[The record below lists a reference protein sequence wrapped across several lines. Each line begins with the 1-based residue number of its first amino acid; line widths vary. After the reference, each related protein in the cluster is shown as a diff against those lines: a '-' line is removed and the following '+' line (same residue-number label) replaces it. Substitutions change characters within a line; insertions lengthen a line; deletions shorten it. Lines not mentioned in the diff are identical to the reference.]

1 MKPQP
6 DSNRTIFI
14 VAISVILLVACAL
27 AIILFIV
34 FFGFFLYKNQPN
46 PTPTQTV
53 PQVDLIWDRINQNQK
68 IVVGISADYPPF
80 AYVDQNFAIQ
90 GYDLAL
96 IQEVG
101 KRLNLPLDIRNMAF
115 DVLVNSLFHGQIDIA
130 IAAISITPQRDQL
143 IDFTNVYFYGED
155 AVLARQDSP
164 IQITQSTD
172 LADYRVGVQKATA
185 FEEWIKTNLITPGLM
200 SRESLITYLT
210 PENAIEALTS
220 PNPEIDLVM
229 LDAQPADLFATSKPV
244 KVVIRGLDPQRFA
257 IAIPHNAPT
266 LQANLNQVLK
276 DMQDDDTLNLL
287 AQEYLILT
295 IPEPLPT
302 SEPSPQLVTPTGCLD
317 GMKFIQDLNLPDSNM
332 TSPRIVQ
339 PGVTLEKGWRIQ
351 NIGTCTWDSNYKL
364 VFVGSNPPNV
374 AIGGDPVAIQGQVLP
389 GQLYDIYASIVT
401 PQQPGRY
408 QSFWDFRNSTGQYF
422 GSHLWIG
429 FDVVG
434 QPPPTTAPQAPII
447 SRFTVDRYQI
457 ITGQCVSLSWQF
469 TGSNIT
475 QSRIFSNGLLLFQDL
490 PYTGSAPNCP
500 PTPGIVEYRLQI
512 DTQSAGSAV
521 ASQIVSVLPPTMSTN
536 TPIPTPVQ
544 PPLIKLFVVDDNQIP
559 LGQCINLTWSFSG
572 SNLTASELFRNNT
585 LIDDRLFP
593 SDSQQD
599 CPASTGT
606 QQYRL
611 KLTSLTSG
619 VTQSSVLVNVTGPV
633 PTTPPIPVIQSFTVQ
648 PNKID
653 QGGCVN
659 LNWSFTAPGQVNS
672 YLLRDGQTIA
682 SNLSFQGSFQ
692 DCLNVEILNG
702 QVQYGLRIDYAP
714 EGTVAADRVVS
725 VNP

>member
-53 PQVDLIWDRINQNQK
+53 PQVDLIWNRINQNQK

-210 PENAIEALTS
+210 PENAIEALIS

-229 LDAQPADLFATSKPV
+229 LDAQPADLLTTSKPV

-266 LQANLNQVLK
+266 LQANINQVLT
-276 DMQDDDTLNLL
+276 DMQDDGTLNLL
-287 AQEYLILT
+287 ADKYLNLT
-295 IPEPLPT
+295 ISEPLPT
-302 SEPSPQLVTPTGCLD
+302 SEPSPQPVTPTGCLD
-317 GMKFIQDLNLPDSNM
+317 GMKFIQDLNLPDFNM
-332 TSPRIVQ
+332 TSPPIVQ
-339 PGVTLEKGWRIQ
+339 TGVPLKKGWRIQ
-351 NIGTCTWDSNYKL
+351 NIGTCIWDSNYTL
-364 VFVGSNPPNV
+364 VYVGSNPPNV
-374 AIGGDPVAIQGQVLP
+374 AIGGNPVAIQGQVFP
-389 GQLYDIYASIVT
+389 GQLYDIYALIVT

-408 QSFWDFRNSTGQYF
+408 QSLWNLRNPAGQYF
-422 GSHLWIG
+422 GNQLWIG

-434 QPPPTTAPQAPII
+434 QPPPTTALQAPTI
-447 SRFTVDRYQI
+447 SRFTVDRNQI
-457 ITGQCVSLSWQF
+457 FTGQCVSLSWQF

-475 QSRIFSNGLLLFQDL
+475 FSRIFTNNQLLFQDL
-490 PYTGSAPNCP
+490 PNTGSAPNCP
-500 PTPGIVEYRLQI
+500 AASGIVEYRLQI

-521 ASQIVSVLPPTMSTN
+521 ASQFVSVLPLPQTTN
-536 TPIPTPVQ
+536 TPVPTPLN
-544 PPLIKLFVVDDNQIP
+544 PPTINSFVVDDNQIS

-572 SNLTASELFRNNT
+572 SNLTATELFRNNT
-585 LIDDRLFP
+585 LIDNRLFP

-611 KLTSLTSG
+611 QLTSLTSG
-619 VTQSSVLVNVTGPV
+619 ITQSSVSVNVTGPV
-633 PTTPPIPVIQSFTVQ
+633 PTTPPIPVIQTFTVQ

-672 YLLRDGQTIA
+672 QLLRDGQAIA
-682 SNLSFQGSFQ
+682 SNLSFQGGFQ
-692 DCLNVEILNG
+692 DCLDVEILNG
-702 QVQYGLRIDYAP
+702 QVQYSLRIDYAP
-714 EGTVAADRVVS
+714 EGTVSADRIVS